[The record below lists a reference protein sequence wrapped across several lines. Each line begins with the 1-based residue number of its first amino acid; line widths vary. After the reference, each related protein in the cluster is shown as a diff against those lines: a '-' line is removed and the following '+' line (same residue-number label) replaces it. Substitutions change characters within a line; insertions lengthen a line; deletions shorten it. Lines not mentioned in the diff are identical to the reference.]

1 MKCLQTLV
9 ISDPKKIKAKRKTQS
24 TQFNPEVS
32 VIYFLN

>member
-24 TQFNPEVS
+24 THYNPEVRL
-32 VIYFLN
+32 IYFCN